1 MWSSNASGY
10 HWCIFFMNNRLN
22 EVVGN
27 HDVTF
32 KDMETIALGAIPS
45 VNKNEIVNIVSRGT
59 MLWSYGVKN

>member
-1 MWSSNASGY
+1 M
-10 HWCIFFMNNRLN
+10 HFFMNNRLN

-45 VNKNEIVNIVSRGT
+45 VNKNEIVKLWREEL
-59 MLWSYGVKN
+59 MLMYPTVKQHEMVLFPDC